1 MMKKLSFETDEDLNA
16 QFPAHRICR
25 VEIETKDGKVYT
37 SRNCEPRGEACENI
51 GVDWLAEKF
60 MRITSTTI
68 KEETQKELIAM
79 ICGDENIPV
88 RKIVDKANEGLF
100 KKI

>member
-1 MMKKLSFETDEDLNA
+1 MMKKLAFETDAELDS
-16 QFPAHRICR
+16 QFPALRICR
-25 VEIETKDGKVYT
+25 VEIYTKDGKRYI

-51 GVDWLAEKF
+51 GIDWLTEKF

-79 ICGDENIPV
+79 ICGDESISV
-88 RKIVDKANEGLF
+88 RKIVDKANEGLL
-100 KKI
+100 KKL